1 MIKLDI
7 LSDPICPWCFI
18 GWTYLARAME
28 ARPDHPFDIEWHPF
42 QLNPDMPAGG
52 MDRRAYL
59 EAKFGGQQG
68 AVEAYMPVVE
78 NAARAGLE
86 IDFEAIARTPN
97 TLDAHRLLHW
107 AGLEGRQTPTKL
119 ALFRA
124 YFQQGRD
131 IGDRSVLADL
141 AADAG
146 LDRAMIAQL
155 LEGDADAEDIR
166 ARDAHA
172 RARGVTGVPTF
183 IIAGQHVLRGAQP
196 TDLWT
201 RVIDEI
207 AEQIANQT
215 PRQDTAPDPGAS

>member
-1 MIKLDI
+1 
-7 LSDPICPWCFI
+7 
-18 GWTYLARAME
+18 
-28 ARPDHPFDIEWHPF
+28 
-42 QLNPDMPAGG
+42 
-52 MDRRAYL
+52 
-59 EAKFGGQQG
+59 
-68 AVEAYMPVVE
+68 
-78 NAARAGLE
+78 
-86 IDFEAIARTPN
+86 
-97 TLDAHRLLHW
+97 
-107 AGLEGRQTPTKL
+107 
-119 ALFRA
+119 
-124 YFQQGRD
+124 
-131 IGDRSVLADL
+131 VLADL

-207 AEQIANQT
+207 AEQISGQT
-215 PRQDTAPDPGAS
+215 PGQDTAPDPGAS